1 MNKEQINLLKKMNL
15 PTNFSNLTDEEW
27 FKIDEVMSHELQV
40 HGVNEA
46 GDGLNEYGELCQSV
60 IESLPDD

>member
-1 MNKEQINLLKKMNL
+1 MDKEQIRLLKKMNL

-40 HGVNEA
+40 HGVNED